1 MCFRSPPL
9 IQSLACDC
17 SHSRKKGET
26 RESSAP
32 VHVTNRTSLGP
43 DRILRTTGPRPR
55 SPLRRTIYR
64 SEELTFSSELVV
76 TRSSLVPILV
86 KSDPILHYIRYSIP
100 ALTSSSLGCT
110 KSMHARG
117 GYYAHRALASPPELR
132 YRFAQL
138 LRLPRI
144 LNHHVAAKAS

>member
-1 MCFRSPPL
+1 AAIGASCKESGLESSWASFHSRNGSECT
-9 IQSLACDC
+9 QDQTSYSLAAPFPEKGRDEGIVRSRSCD
-17 SHSRKKGET
+17 
-26 RESSAP
+26 ESNIVRS
-32 VHVTNRTSLGP
+32 
-43 DRILRTTGPRPR
+43 RILRTTGPRPR

-64 SEELTFSSELVV
+64 SEELSVLNVERLSGACGHSFLACSN
-76 TRSSLVPILV
+76 P
-86 KSDPILHYIRYSIP
+86 K
-100 ALTSSSLGCT
+100 
-110 KSMHARG
+110 HARG